1 MASGSR
7 DRRRPTGSVSRVRKR
22 KGLNW
27 ENVFLFAVAVPL
39 ALGALIWL
47 VVQRP
52 FKSAVSPKRPPR
64 EGQPLL
70 SAAQPQPTEIEA
82 VRSNISAVRDSL
94 QVVVIWER
102 SSFGRLG
109 EPDSVR
115 IEVVPEHGYAQEKR
129 YKVLTTQTGDHRA
142 DTVSL
147 PMPSPGQSVVGHSC
161 AALHHAGELLNQSC
175 TPWQY
180 VRPSA
185 VFDSST
191 GPAPGRVVI
200 QPSGLQVDPDVG
212 GGCARW
218 QKTHPNR
225 SPWILTNR
233 SAVPDCT
240 GPNLKPTVAKF
251 CAFAVLPDGRRVKT
265 ASSTNDRYC
274 DELFVDWARER
285 YS

>member
-7 DRRRPTGSVSRVRKR
+7 GRRRRAASVSPVRKR
-22 KGLNW
+22 KRPDL
-27 ENVFLFAVAVPL
+27 ENILLFAVAAPL

-47 VVQRP
+47 LLQGP
-52 FKSAVSPKRPPR
+52 FKSAESRKRTGS

-70 SAAQPQPTEIEA
+70 SAAKPLHTEIEA
-82 VRSNISAVRDSL
+82 VRSNISAVTDSL
-94 QVVVIWER
+94 QVVVTWER

-115 IEVVPEHGYAQEKR
+115 IDVVPERGYPKEKW
-129 YKVLTTQTGDHRA
+129 YKVLSTQIGDHRA

-147 PMPSPGQSVVGHSC
+147 PMPSPGQSVIGYSC
-161 AALHHAGELLNQSC
+161 AALQRTGAPLDQSC

-185 VFDSST
+185 VFDSGT
-191 GPAPGRVVI
+191 GRAPGRVVI

-212 GGCARW
+212 GAGARW
-218 QKTHPNR
+218 QKSHPNR
-225 SPWILTNR
+225 SPWILINR
-233 SAVPDCT
+233 TAVPDCT

-251 CAFAVLPDGRRVKT
+251 CAFAVLPDGRKVKT
-265 ASSTNDRYC
+265 ASATNDSYC
-274 DELFVDWARER
+274 DELFVEWARER